1 MWKNLVYFG
10 SVFFVFNL
18 TFCPVDI
25 FPWVPVIKHH
35 MRSCEKMITSW
46 GYTSSLFELKTEL
59 FLCETSVP
67 QDEFLTVS
75 LNDLLCAYLRK
86 PEFHT
91 YCILEGIAKGTSKC
105 WTKRL
110 KMCYFFFWNF
120 LFFLRWDQPI
130 TWMNVHSYWVHPCS
144 RSHGFGALCYL
155 FSMGTN
161 ALKKKKSLFLSFT
174 FIKIRTKF
182 RCLLSYL
189 YEQTLLWVSDTEIVP
204 SFTATH

>member
-110 KMCYFFFWNF
+110 KMCYFF
-120 LFFLRWDQPI
+120 LEFF
-130 TWMNVHSYWVHPCS
+130 V
-144 RSHGFGALCYL
+144 F
-155 FSMGTN
+155 FKMGSANNLNECT
-161 ALKKKKSLFLSFT
+161 LLLSPSLFQVSWLWSLML
-174 FIKIRTKF
+174 FI
-182 RCLLSYL
+182 
-189 YEQTLLWVSDTEIVP
+189 
-204 SFTATH
+204 